1 MDKTL
6 VIGIAGG
13 SGSGKT
19 TVAEMIAE
27 DLGNER
33 VMLIVQ
39 DNYYKDLAHLAPE
52 ERAKVNFDH
61 PASFDS
67 ELMSYHLEQLKNG
80 MAIEMPIYDFKTHT
94 RLKETIHVEPRQV
107 LIVEGILVL
116 DTEELRNRMDVKIYI
131 DTDDDIRFIRRL
143 KRDIQERGRDLESV
157 IDQYLSTVRPMH
169 FEFVDKSKRNADI
182 ILPWRGFNAAA
193 VSMVKNMVRGFL
205 DLEQ

>member
-27 DLGNER
+27 DLGNDR
-33 VMLIVQ
+33 VELIVQ
-39 DNYYKDLAHLAPE
+39 DNYYKDLVHLTPE
-52 ERAKVNFDH
+52 QRAKVNFDH
-61 PASFDS
+61 PDSFDAQ
-67 ELMSYHLEQLKNG
+67 LMSEHLQLLKEG
-80 MAIEMPIYDFKTHT
+80 KAIEMPIYDFVSHT
-94 RLKETIHVEPRQV
+94 RHKETIPITPKEV

-116 DTEELRNRMDVKIYI
+116 DSPRLRDIMDVKIYI
-131 DTDDDIRFIRRL
+131 DTDDDVRFIRRL
-143 KRDIQERGRDLESV
+143 KRDIQMRGRDLDSV

-169 FEFVDKSKRNADI
+169 FEFVDKSKRYADI

-205 DLEQ
+205 DLE